1 MVAGLLGNESS
12 DSNRFTLVTP
22 KSENDVR
29 LQATLGNQNPTVLP
43 VGVVREPIKGGT
55 LATPPDSVRDI
66 LYNANPDMSIASWAV
81 RYVASLDGI
90 ITVLS
95 GMSTMEQV
103 LDNISYMKEFKP
115 LSEAE
120 QNTIKEAQKV
130 LDAIESIPCTA
141 CRYCTP
147 GCPMGIEIPD
157 IFKAMNWYKIYGMK
171 DKAKNRYE
179 GIIEK
184 SAKASVCIGCG
195 QCEGV
200 CPHQLPIMEYLKE
213 CADVLEE

>member
-1 MVAGLLGNESS
+1 
-12 DSNRFTLVTP
+12 
-22 KSENDVR
+22 
-29 LQATLGNQNPTVLP
+29 
-43 VGVVREPIKGGT
+43 
-55 LATPPDSVRDI
+55 
-66 LYNANPDMSIASWAV
+66 MS
-81 RYVASLDGI
+81 SLDGI

-103 LDNISYMKEFKP
+103 LDNISYMKDFKP
-115 LSEAE
+115 LSKEE
-120 QNTIKEAQKV
+120 QNTIKEAQKA

-157 IFKAMNWYKIYGMK
+157 IFKAMNCAKIYGMK
-171 DKAKNRYE
+171 DKAAIVMKALFKRV
-179 GIIEK
+179 
-184 SAKASVCIGCG
+184 KASECIECG

-200 CPHQLPIMEYLKE
+200 CPQQLPIIKYLKE

>member
-1 MVAGLLGNESS
+1 M
-12 DSNRFTLVTP
+12 
-22 KSENDVR
+22 
-29 LQATLGNQNPTVLP
+29 
-43 VGVVREPIKGGT
+43 EPIKGGT
-55 LATPPDSVRDI
+55 LASPPESVREI
-66 LYNANPDMSIASWAV
+66 LHNANPDMSIASWAV

-103 LDNISYMKEFKP
+103 LDNISYMKDFKP
-115 LSEAE
+115 LSEEE
-120 QNTIKEAQKV
+120 QNTIKEAQKA

-171 DKAKNRYE
+171 DKAKDRYE
-179 GIIEK
+179 STVQK
-184 SAKASVCIGCG
+184 SAKASECIECG

-200 CPHQLPIMEYLKE
+200 CPQQLPIIKYLKE